1 MNTPKKIPYEVNELT
16 GRCNTPCSTKE
27 GWFVGSFGCR
37 ECEYIVAQDQTEKY
51 VLYAPLLAKKAV
63 STVDHI
69 GFLTEIQALLKQSLD
84 SGCGL
89 KPVEVAYGKIE
100 GFLRE
105 I

>member
-1 MNTPKKIPYEVNELT
+1 MNTPKKIPYEVNELA
-16 GRCNTPCSTKE
+16 GRCNTPCSTKD

-69 GFLTEIQALLKQSLD
+69 GFLTEIQTILKQSLV
-84 SGCGL
+84 SGGGL
-89 KPVEVAYGKIE
+89 NPVEIAMEKINKY
-100 GFLRE
+100 LK